1 MTVAIDKPA
10 FPPRVKRWTKR
21 EYNDLVDRGFF
32 RGQRLYLYR
41 GELIEVAPMGT
52 LHALGIMNV
61 TDWLHDTFGSE
72 YRIRCQ
78 MPFETPGETM
88 PEPDAGIFTPEQIA
102 AHRPHPKA
110 AILLIEVSDS
120 SVEID
125 QEKAFDYAA
134 ASVPDYWISNVRDR
148 VIEVFREPVR
158 DPKAPLGW
166 RYRWHRVFKENEQ
179 VAPLV
184 KPTAVVAVSKL
195 VCAI

>member
-21 EYNDLVDRGFF
+21 EYNDLVDRGVF

-52 LHALGIMNV
+52 LHALGIMKV
-61 TDWLHDTFGSE
+61 TDWLHDTFGSD

-78 MPFETPGETM
+78 MPFETPGESM
-88 PEPDAGIFTPEQIA
+88 PEPDAGLFTSEQITS
-102 AHRPHPKA
+102 HKPHPNA
-110 AILLIEVSDS
+110 AVLLIEVSDS

-134 ASVPDYWISNVRDR
+134 AGVPEYWIVNVRDR
-148 VIEVFREPVR
+148 LLEIFRDPVR
-158 DPKAPLGW
+158 DPTALLGW
-166 RYRWHRVFKENEQ
+166 RYSWHRVLKEDDQ
-179 VAPLV
+179 VSPLV
-184 KPTAVVAVSKL
+184 KETAVVNVSTL
-195 VCAI
+195 VRVM